1 MTETR
6 GGPLS
11 GLKIVEMAGIGPA
24 PFAGMMLADMGA
36 DVLRIDRREAANLGI
51 DRPDRFNF
59 TARGKRSVAV
69 DLKRPEGIG
78 CVLDLV
84 GRADALIEG
93 FRPGVME
100 RLGLGP
106 EPCLSRNPRLVFGRL
121 TGWGQ
126 DGPLAQAAGHD
137 LNFIS
142 LSGVLD
148 AIGRAGQ
155 PPTPPLNLV
164 GDFGGGGMLLAFGV
178 VCAIL
183 KARETGLGQVVDAAA
198 ADGAALLAA
207 PVMGL
212 RGAGLWEGG
221 RGENILD
228 GGAPHYDVYRCAD
241 GLYVSVAPIEGKFR
255 AILLRLIGLSEADFP
270 DVADRANWPAARRL
284 LEARFMERT
293 RDEWC
298 ALLEGTDAC
307 FAPVLTFDEAP
318 SHPHNTARSTYV
330 SVDGAVQPAPAP
342 RFGRTPAPVPGPA
355 EPPGGSGA
363 QALRSWGFTDARCT
377 ELERDG
383 VIGRAP

>member
-1 MTETR
+1 MTESR

-11 GLKIVEMAGIGPA
+11 GLKIIEMAGIGPA

-51 DRPDRFNF
+51 DRPDRFNT
-59 TARGKRSVAV
+59 TARSKRSVAV
-69 DLKRPEGIG
+69 DLKRPEGVD

-84 GRADALIEG
+84 EGADALIEG

-106 EPCLSRNPRLVFGRL
+106 ETCLARNPRLVFGRL

-126 DGPLAQAAGHD
+126 DGPLAQSAGHD
-137 LNFIS
+137 LNYIS

-164 GDFGGGGMLLAFGV
+164 GDFGGGGLLLAFGL
-178 VCAIL
+178 VCAVL
-183 KARETGLGQVVDAAA
+183 KARETGQGQVVDAAA

-207 PVMGL
+207 PIMGL
-212 RGAGLWEGG
+212 HGAGLWQGG

-241 GLYVSVAPIEGKFR
+241 GRYVSIAPIEGKFR
-255 AILLRLIGLSEADFP
+255 TTLLGLIGLSGADFP
-270 DVADRANWPAARRL
+270 DVTDRANWPAARSL
-284 LEARFMERT
+284 LEARFIERT

-307 FAPVLTFDEAP
+307 FAPVLTFEEAS
-318 SHPHNTARSTYV
+318 SHPHNVARGTYV
-330 SVDGAVQPAPAP
+330 SIDGAVQPAPAP
-342 RFGRTPAPVPGPA
+342 RFSATPAPDPRPA
-355 EPPGGSGA
+355 EPPGRSGA
-363 QALRSWGFTDARCT
+363 QALLSWGFSNARCS
-377 ELERDG
+377 ELEHAG
-383 VIGRAP
+383 IIGRTQ